1 MLQSGGRSL
10 IRPPKDP
17 LTYWEIPMTGK
28 FARIGF
34 AAAVALGALAF
45 AATPA
50 AAAVNGTCAS
60 GEFCLYENND
70 FNRGNTNNVYQWT
83 GNDSDYNNNR
93 WYNATRGGFTN
104 DVLDNE
110 ASSVW
115 NRTTCRVTLY
125 QHVGYGGADTTFGA
139 GVSDGFLANNS
150 VGDNRASSHA
160 RRC

>member
-1 MLQSGGRSL
+1 
-10 IRPPKDP
+10 
-17 LTYWEIPMTGK
+17 MTGK
-28 FARIGF
+28 FAKIGF
-34 AAAVALGALAF
+34 AAAITLGALGF
-45 AATPA
+45 AAGPA

-93 WYNATRGGFTN
+93 WYNATAGDFTN

-110 ASSVW
+110 ASSVR
-115 NRTTCRVTLY
+115 NRMTCRVVLY
-125 QHVGYGGADTTFGA
+125 QHVGYGGANSSFAPGA
-139 GVSDGFLANNS
+139 EDGYLANNS
-150 VGDNRASSHA
+150 IGDNRASAHA